1 MMLQPIT
8 TIRDDASSKIVAL
21 YDANGQ
27 VVGAWCKCNGRAML
41 GDAFYVRE
49 DANTGS
55 EREYNNERDY
65 AQAGLSKR
73 VADTTDHIDC
83 KTYYQT
89 SGNSTR
95 QSVASI
101 I

>member
-8 TIRDDASSKIVAL
+8 TIRDDAASKIVAL

-49 DANTGS
+49 DADTAH
-55 EREYNNERDY
+55 ERGGEHE
-65 AQAGLSKR
+65 
-73 VADTTDHIDC
+73 
-83 KTYYQT
+83 
-89 SGNSTR
+89 
-95 QSVASI
+95 
-101 I
+101 